1 MDFPRLPSRDTSG
14 QKVVLP
20 DDLDGEQTL
29 LLISFDRRQQSLVGS
44 WRGFAEELSET
55 YDHFEYYELMV
66 LGGRSGMMPSFGGG
80 GGMSPGAARNKR
92 HDNALMARVDKTA
105 LQRRL
110 GLLGE
115 GNIYALLIEDGTVV
129 RQAAGVITP
138 KTADALEDL
147 LQEWREANS
156 DWLDATASPEQTGDN
171 ALDS

>member
-1 MDFPRLPSRDTSG
+1 MEFPRLPSRDTSG

-29 LLISFDRRQQSLVGS
+29 VLISFDRRQQSLVGS
-44 WRGFAEELSET
+44 WRGFAKELCET
-55 YDHFEYYELMV
+55 YGHFEYYEVLV
-66 LGGRSGMMPSFGGG
+66 LGSRSGMMPSLG
-80 GGMSPGAARNKR
+80 GGMSPSTARSR
-92 HDNALMARVDKTA
+92 PHENALIARVNKTA

-129 RQAAGVITP
+129 RKAAGVLTP
-138 KTADALEDL
+138 ETGDALEDL
-147 LQEWREANS
+147 LQQWREANS
-156 DWLDATASPEQTGDN
+156 GWTDASGMPGSTGDN